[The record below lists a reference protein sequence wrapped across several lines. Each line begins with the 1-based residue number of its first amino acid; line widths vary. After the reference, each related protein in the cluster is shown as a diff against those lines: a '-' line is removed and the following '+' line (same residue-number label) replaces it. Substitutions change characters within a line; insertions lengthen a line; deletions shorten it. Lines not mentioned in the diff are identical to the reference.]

1 MVNGNIKGIRQT
13 VLDEID
19 KLNEL
24 TMEQDEFA
32 SPELIEKMAKFSC
45 DLNREISVYITRSGR
60 VLDVSIGSDTN
71 VSLPYIR
78 VRRGTLGLS
87 GVRCIHTHPGGNS
100 MLSGV
105 DIGTLLSSR

>member
-45 DLNREISVYITRSGR
+45 DLNREISVYISGR
-60 VLDVSIGSDTN
+60 CDNAGVGG
-71 VSLPYIR
+71 YC
-78 VRRGTLGLS
+78 LS
-87 GVRCIHTHPGGNS
+87 YY
-100 MLSGV
+100 
-105 DIGTLLSSR
+105 